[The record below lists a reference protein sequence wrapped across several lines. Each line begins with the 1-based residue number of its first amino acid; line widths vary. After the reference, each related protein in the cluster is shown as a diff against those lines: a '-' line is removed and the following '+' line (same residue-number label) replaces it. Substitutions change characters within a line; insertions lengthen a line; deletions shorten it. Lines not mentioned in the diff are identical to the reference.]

1 MNDLFEKSIRLL
13 ELPQVLE
20 LLAGQAV
27 TEEGRERCAALRPFT
42 DRDDVARALS
52 ETTAAVR
59 LLSLYGSP
67 PLSGVKPVAASLQRA
82 DMGGSLN
89 TKELLEI
96 AGVLRAARSGKEYG
110 GDREEEKTCIDH
122 LFRSLTANRYLE
134 ERITTSIVGDNEL
147 ADAASPELASIR
159 RHIRATE
166 SRVRD
171 ILQKLVSSSQS
182 KYLQENI
189 VTMRA
194 GRFVVPVKA
203 EHKNDIPGLVHDV
216 SASGGTFFIEPMG
229 VVKANNELRELQA
242 KEEKEIDRILAE
254 LSAEAASFR
263 EDISMDY
270 DLLIRLDTIFA
281 RGKLSVRMHG
291 MEPALSRKHLFF
303 RQARHPL
310 LDPKTAVANDLGL
323 GESYDTLVITGPN
336 TGGKTV
342 TLKTIGL
349 LTLMAQCGLHI
360 PVGDGSTVRV
370 CQRVLADIGDEQ
382 SIAQSL
388 STFSSHMSNIVG
400 MLQETDGDT
409 LILFDEL
416 GGGTDP
422 VEGAALA
429 AAIIEHARGL
439 GALVAA
445 TTHYAELKVY
455 AMTTPGVENASCEF
469 DVETLAPTYR
479 LLVGIPGKSNA
490 FAISQRLGL
499 PEEIIQAAAARVSA
513 ENVRFEDVLT
523 KLDQQRQEME
533 KEQRQAAQL
542 RREMEQAAAKAQEY
556 RDALAKEKEKAEAAA
571 KAEARAILEE
581 ARRTADEVF
590 HELSDMRKKAKKEQ
604 DWQAVNDQRAGLRH
618 RLNEAEDKLGARPQ
632 VQQPPLLRPAKKGDT
647 VTILK
652 TGTQATVLSVNK
664 DGVLQ
669 LQAGILRITAK
680 QEEVRVVEGETQTQK
695 QARQYIQRT
704 EHKLRSLGAKAEVDL
719 RGMTT
724 DEAELTLA
732 QFIDR
737 AVVSNLTQVTVIHGK
752 GTGAV
757 RKAVHNYLKRCKGVA
772 SFRLGRYGEGEDG
785 VTVVELK

>member
-1 MNDLFEKSIRLL
+1 M
-13 ELPQVLE
+13 
-20 LLAGQAV
+20 
-27 TEEGRERCAALRPFT
+27 
-42 DRDDVARALS
+42 
-52 ETTAAVR
+52 
-59 LLSLYGSP
+59 
-67 PLSGVKPVAASLQRA
+67 
-82 DMGGSLN
+82 
-89 TKELLEI
+89 
-96 AGVLRAARSGKEYG
+96 
-110 GDREEEKTCIDH
+110 
-122 LFRSLTANRYLE
+122 
-134 ERITTSIVGDNEL
+134 
-147 ADAASPELASIR
+147 
-159 RHIRATE
+159 
-166 SRVRD
+166 
-171 ILQKLVSSSQS
+171 
-182 KYLQENI
+182 
-189 VTMRA
+189 
-194 GRFVVPVKA
+194 
-203 EHKNDIPGLVHDV
+203 
-216 SASGGTFFIEPMG
+216 
-229 VVKANNELRELQA
+229 
-242 KEEKEIDRILAE
+242 
-254 LSAEAASFR
+254 
-263 EDISMDY
+263 
-270 DLLIRLDTIFA
+270 
-281 RGKLSVRMHG
+281 
-291 MEPALSRKHLFF
+291 
-303 RQARHPL
+303 
-310 LDPKTAVANDLGL
+310 
-323 GESYDTLVITGPN
+323 
-336 TGGKTV
+336 
-342 TLKTIGL
+342 
-349 LTLMAQCGLHI
+349 
-360 PVGDGSTVRV
+360 
-370 CQRVLADIGDEQ
+370 
-382 SIAQSL
+382 
-388 STFSSHMSNIVG
+388 
-400 MLQETDGDT
+400 
-409 LILFDEL
+409 
-416 GGGTDP
+416 
-422 VEGAALA
+422 
-429 AAIIEHARGL
+429 
-439 GALVAA
+439 AA